1 MIIATDKEQAIYQ
14 DFHTH
19 TTFCDGKNS
28 PEEMVLSAIDKG
40 LKVIGIGCHS
50 LTEYP
55 QDKCINLQT
64 EPVFCQQVNALKVKY
79 ADKIKVYCGIEMDY
93 HTNKS
98 VGKYDYVIGS
108 SHFFKRDKELFY
120 IDKSKDDFI
129 QTATKLFDGDY
140 YKLSQEYYENVSCIV
155 EKTNCDI
162 IGHIDLI
169 TKFNQDGA
177 LFDETDYRYVCAYK
191 KAIDK
196 LVKFDKPF
204 EINTGVISRGYK
216 TAPYPSLQILD
227 YIKSK
232 GGKLVLSS
240 DSHSKENIAY
250 QYDKWKELL

>member
-1 MIIATDKEQAIYQ
+1 MITTDKGQAIYQ

-19 TTFCDGKNS
+19 TTFCDGKNT
-28 PEEMVLSAIDKG
+28 PEEMVLSAIEKG

-55 QDKCINLQT
+55 LDKCINFQSEL
-64 EPVFCQQVNALKVKY
+64 VFCQQVNELKMKY
-79 ADKIKVYCGIEMDY
+79 ADKIKIFCGIEMDY
-93 HTNKS
+93 HTNKY

-108 SHFFKRDKELFY
+108 SHFFKRDKGLFY
-120 IDKSKDDFI
+120 IDKSKQDFI
-129 QTATKLFDGDY
+129 ETVKTLFDGDY
-140 YKLSQEYYENVSCIV
+140 YSAVEEYYENVSSVV

-177 LFDETDYRYVCAYK
+177 LFDENHPRYVSAYK
-191 KAIDK
+191 MAVDK
-196 LVKFDKPF
+196 LVKYGRPF

-216 TAPYPSLQILD
+216 TSPYPSSQVLD

-232 GGKLVLSS
+232 GGKLILSS

-250 QYDKWKELL
+250 EYDKWKDLL